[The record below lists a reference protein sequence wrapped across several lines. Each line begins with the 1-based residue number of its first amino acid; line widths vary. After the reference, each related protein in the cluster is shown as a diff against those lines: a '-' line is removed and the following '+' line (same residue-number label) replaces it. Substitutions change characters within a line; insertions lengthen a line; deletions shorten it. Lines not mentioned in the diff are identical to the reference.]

1 MFACQVHSCSTMLLQ
16 GTRLSVHEIVEIGV
30 PKWSSGT
37 DEWKH
42 TLLATTES
50 VIQSL

>member
-1 MFACQVHSCSTMLLQ
+1 MLLQ
-16 GTRLSVHEIVEIGV
+16 GNRLDVHEIVEIGV

-42 TLLATTES
+42 TPLATTEN
-50 VIQSL
+50 VIKSL